1 MLVFFVSLSPIKKR
15 QYYCLLKVRMEGLEP
30 THLTALDPKSSAST
44 NFATSAKLRSA
55 NVASFQ
61 NNAIDNL
68 KILNII

>member
-1 MLVFFVSLSPIKKR
+1 
-15 QYYCLLKVRMEGLEP
+15 MEGLEP

-61 NNAIDNL
+61 NNAIDKL
-68 KILNII
+68 KILGYYLTLGLDTFVTFDF

>member
-1 MLVFFVSLSPIKKR
+1 
-15 QYYCLLKVRMEGLEP
+15 MEGLEP

-61 NNAIDNL
+61 NNAIDKL
-68 KILNII
+68 KILVYYLTLGLDTFVTFDF